1 MENQN
6 KNVPTVQPEQATQ
19 TRRDAMKS
27 LTSALSGA
35 TLLRAS
41 GATLLGASGAAL
53 LGINSSAEANNA
65 EPIVKTREFSATGAK
80 LTGRLV
86 TPTSATYENDRL
98 GWDKYF
104 STYPSVICYV
114 QNTDD
119 VANALAWSRETGTAM
134 RVRAGGHCLEGWN
147 SVTGG
152 ITIDVSSLKSIKL
165 DKENMT
171 ATVGTG
177 VNQGELWAAL
187 AGTGLGFPTG
197 EADTV
202 GLGGVLLGGGIG
214 VLAASYGVACDSLLA
229 VEMVIASGKT
239 GASVIQA
246 DLNQNSDLLWACRG
260 GGGGNFGITTSYTV
274 QLHPITPKVVVW
286 GITWP
291 FAAFQD
297 AFEAWQSWAPT
308 ADTRLGSTF
317 NVIPP
322 QTASQEVQ
330 VDGIFVGTEAELGDL
345 LSPLTK
351 IPGAQVKKAFR
362 TFAENFVITNADP
375 DPATNWLFRSSWTYK
390 KLPKEALDIVVD
402 FMKRTPNKDCAWWS
416 LSWGG
421 KVRTPP
427 KGGSAFFHRDPLFYS
442 EPGVGWT
449 DPSQTSACIA
459 WSRAFGTAMRAYTQ
473 GSYVNVPDRAITDW
487 GNSYYGTNFDRL
499 KTIKSKYDPNEVFK
513 FEQSIPLA

>member
-1 MENQN
+1 MANRN

-19 TRRDAMKS
+19 TRRDAIKS
-27 LTSALSGA
+27 LTSAVSGA

-53 LGINSSAEANNA
+53 LGINSSAEANDA
-65 EPIVKTREFSATGAK
+65 GLIVKKREFNGTGAK
-80 LTGRLV
+80 LNGRLV
-86 TPTSATYENDRL
+86 TPTSATYENDRQ

-104 STYPSVICYV
+104 STYPSVICYA

-134 RVRAGGHCLEGWN
+134 RVRSGGHCLEGWN

-152 ITIDVSSLKSIKL
+152 ITIDVSSLKSIKI

-171 ATVGTG
+171 ATIGTG

-187 AGTGLGFPTG
+187 AGTGFGFPSG

-214 VLAASYGVACDSLLA
+214 VLAASYGVACDNLLA
-229 VEMVIASGKT
+229 VEMIIASGKT
-239 GASVIQA
+239 GASVIHA
-246 DLNQNSDLLWACRG
+246 DLSQNSDLLWACRG
-260 GGGGNFGITTSYTV
+260 GGGGNFGIATSYTV

-291 FAAFQD
+291 FAAFRD
-297 AFEAWQSWAPT
+297 VFEAWQSWAPT
-308 ADTRLGSTF
+308 ADTRFGSTF
-317 NVIPP
+317 NIIPP

-330 VDGIFVGTEAELGDL
+330 VEGIFVGTEAELGDL

-375 DPATNWLFRSSWTYK
+375 APAPNWIFRASWAYK

-402 FMKRTPNKDCAWWS
+402 FMKRTPNKDCVWWS

-427 KGGSAFFHRDPLFYS
+427 KGGSAFFHRDALFYS

-449 DPSQTSACIA
+449 DPSQTSACFA
-459 WSRAFGTAMRAYTQ
+459 WSGEFNAAMRPYCQ

-487 GNSYYGTNFDRL
+487 GHAYYGTNFERL
-499 KTIKSKYDPNEVFK
+499 KIIKSKYDPTEVFK